1 MKSEKSFIEVCA
13 GCGGLSTG
21 LVLAGFTPLL
31 LNDINKDACDT
42 LRQNHGDDVR
52 IECCPME
59 TLDLTTYAGRVDL
72 LAGGIPCQSFSYAG
86 KQKGMEDDRG
96 RLFLHFVGLLR
107 GCRPRMFMIE
117 NVKGLKSNQKGET
130 MKKIIESL
138 ECEGEYSVQYQLLDA
153 KYFNVP
159 QHRERIFIVGIRRD
173 LPSAFFRFPVQ
184 DPTIAQIIPLRI
196 ALKDVP
202 LSEGFLYNEKKTQL
216 FEKIPP
222 GGCWVD
228 LPETMQHEYLG
239 KKMMESGGG
248 KRGILRRLHMDHPS
262 LTLLC
267 TPSQKQT
274 ERCHP
279 LEVRPLRI
287 REYARIQTFPDTYTF
302 CGSLSSQYRQIG
314 NAVPVELA
322 RHIGRAIIDFFQKI
336 TQNPKQN

>member
-1 MKSEKSFIEVCA
+1 MHFIEVCA

-21 LVLAGFTPLL
+21 FVLAGFCPLL
-31 LNDINKDACDT
+31 LNDMDKNACDT
-42 LRQNHGDDVR
+42 LRANHGETVS
-52 IECCPME
+52 IVCCPME
-59 TLDLTTYAGRVDL
+59 ALDLTVYAGRVDV

-96 RLFLHFVGLLR
+96 KLFLHFIRLVR
-107 GCRPRMFMIE
+107 ECRPRMFLIE
-117 NVKGLKSNQKGET
+117 NVKGLKSNKNGET
-130 MKKIIESL
+130 LRHITEGL
-138 ECEGEYSVQYQLLDA
+138 ACDGEYVVEYRILDA
-153 KYFNVP
+153 QHFGVP
-159 QHRERIFIVGIRRD
+159 QHRERIFIVGRRRD
-173 LPSAFFRFPVQ
+173 QCSQTTFLFPKEDRSPKGIVS
-184 DPTIAQIIPLRI
+184 LRE
-196 ALKDVP
+196 ALIDVP
-202 LSEGFLYNEKKTQL
+202 PSEGFEYNEKKTAL
-216 FEKIPP
+216 FRQIPQ

-228 LPETMQHEYLG
+228 LPEDIRREYLG

-248 KRGILRRLHMDHPS
+248 KRGILRRLHMDRPS

-287 REYARIQTFPDTYTF
+287 REYARIQTFPDSYIF

-322 RHIGRAIIDFFQKI
+322 RRIASSCADYLK
-336 TQNPKQN
+336 N